1 MPIRDVDL
9 DQGGTDMS
17 GSPAKKTDFA
27 PRTYTM
33 EEQRDRFDEIS
44 GEFAAEDQEASDA
57 LLDLLTGDAIKER
70 RLQDATFWQRVKFRS
85 RMLRASDAG
94 MQRRAD

>member
-1 MPIRDVDL
+1 
-9 DQGGTDMS
+9 MS
-17 GSPAKKTDFA
+17 GSPHKKTEVP
-27 PRTYTM
+27 PRAYTM
-33 EEQRDRFDEIS
+33 EEQRDRFDELS
-44 GEFAAEDQEASDA
+44 AELAAGDAEASDA

-94 MQRRAD
+94 VQRKGE